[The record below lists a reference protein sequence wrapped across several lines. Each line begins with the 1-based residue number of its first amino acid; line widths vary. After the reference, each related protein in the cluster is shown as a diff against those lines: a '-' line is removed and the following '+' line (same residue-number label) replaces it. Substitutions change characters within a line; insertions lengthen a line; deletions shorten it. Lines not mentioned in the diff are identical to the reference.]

1 MAEPCF
7 TLNEL
12 LQGCPQLGGFVQ
24 SEPHH
29 RAGRHTSA
37 PTRVGCEPASS
48 ANVRGG
54 YFAASSIFS
63 LQYRQEMVPM
73 RLGPSSG
80 EAKSF
85 AVWLAAPHLLS
96 GKVRGLTAI
105 EESNSSSKRLV
116 RLYKVRRNCAVTS
129 VT

>member
-1 MAEPCF
+1 
-7 TLNEL
+7 
-12 LQGCPQLGGFVQ
+12 
-24 SEPHH
+24 
-29 RAGRHTSA
+29 
-37 PTRVGCEPASS
+37 
-48 ANVRGG
+48 
-54 YFAASSIFS
+54 
-63 LQYRQEMVPM
+63 M

-105 EESNSSSKRLV
+105 EESSSSSKRLV
-116 RLYKVRRNCAVTS
+116 GLYKVRRNCAVTS